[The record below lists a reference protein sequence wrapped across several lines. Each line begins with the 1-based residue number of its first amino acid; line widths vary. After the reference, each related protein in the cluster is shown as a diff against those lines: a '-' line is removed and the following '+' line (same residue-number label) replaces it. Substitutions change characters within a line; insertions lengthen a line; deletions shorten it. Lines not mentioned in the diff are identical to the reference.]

1 MNASAPVLSVVIPAF
16 NRVEPLLLTLRSVGR
31 AAESVPTEI
40 ILVDDGSEP
49 PLSAA
54 LAGRIDLPIR
64 WLRQTNQ
71 GSMAARQAGLAAAR
85 GDFVQFLD
93 SDDLV
98 HPEKFSRQIA
108 ALRASQAEISYTDM
122 ADYTLDAAGEPVFRP
137 GDRLPVTA
145 DPLEFFLRVQ
155 PAPHNPIYRRD
166 YLHRYLDHPLVP
178 ARREFDPVGDVWIYY
193 NLILHPARLEKVAA
207 PLTAAGIHEEDR
219 YSRHWEKLGYAAL
232 RLVEAFSAA
241 CPRTAETLAARRAV
255 GESAFNSW
263 RRLPRDFDR
272 GFDARL
278 LAVWRAAP
286 RGPLRNLGERR
297 FQILARLC
305 GPALAAR
312 LLRRWFGHTYAS
324 CRTLSE
330 AEYHRLVGT
339 P

>member
-1 MNASAPVLSVVIPAF
+1 
-16 NRVEPLLLTLRSVGR
+16 
-31 AAESVPTEI
+31 
-40 ILVDDGSEP
+40 
-49 PLSAA
+49 
-54 LAGRIDLPIR
+54 
-64 WLRQTNQ
+64 
-71 GSMAARQAGLAAAR
+71 
-85 GDFVQFLD
+85 
-93 SDDLV
+93 
-98 HPEKFSRQIA
+98 
-108 ALRASQAEISYTDM
+108 
-122 ADYTLDAAGEPVFRP
+122 
-137 GDRLPVTA
+137 
-145 DPLEFFLRVQ
+145 
-155 PAPHNPIYRRD
+155 
-166 YLHRYLDHPLVP
+166 
-178 ARREFDPVGDVWIYY
+178 VGDVWIYY

-219 YSRHWEKLGYAAL
+219 YSRHWENLGYAAL